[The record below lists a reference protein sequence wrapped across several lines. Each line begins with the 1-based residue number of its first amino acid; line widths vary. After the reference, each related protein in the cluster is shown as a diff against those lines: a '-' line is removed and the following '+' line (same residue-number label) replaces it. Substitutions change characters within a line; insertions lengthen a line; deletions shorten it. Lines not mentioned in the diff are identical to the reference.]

1 MIKVFLSE
9 YRRTVNIWLVFGIL
23 GVAFSIC
30 FDSFGGMCRE
40 HFLPIFAAF
49 PFAASFCY
57 ERKSKAIAYIVSREG
72 KKRYCVA
79 KYIVNA
85 ISGGMVIAI
94 GTAVVLLLLS
104 TMFPRPIRIW
114 PMLCLGICSM
124 TGLLYIIQ
132 WNMAW

>member
-30 FDSFGGMCRE
+30 FDSWNDLMAGIENHSGYVHYYFWNSAFGGMCRE

-72 KKRYCVA
+72 KKDTVWLN
-79 KYIVNA
+79 I
-85 ISGGMVIAI
+85 
-94 GTAVVLLLLS
+94 L
-104 TMFPRPIRIW
+104 
-114 PMLCLGICSM
+114 
-124 TGLLYIIQ
+124 
-132 WNMAW
+132 